1 MKRNVLIESNLN
13 TTFFINILK
22 RMELIGKYGLKTKK
36 EVWRLQLTLA
46 RIRKAARELLTL
58 EDKDPR
64 RIFEGEALMRRMYT
78 YGFLEPT
85 ETKLDYVL
93 GLTV

>member
-1 MKRNVLIESNLN
+1 MPYEKERLDRE
-13 TTFFINILK
+13 
-22 RMELIGKYGLKTKK
+22 MELVGKYGLKCKK

-58 EDKDPR
+58 NEQDPR

-78 YGFLEPT
+78 YGFLDPT
-85 ETKLDYVL
+85 EKKLDHVL
-93 GLTV
+93 GLTVDKFLERRL